1 MVFPFLFLLLLLQL
15 PSHHA
20 FTIGTTAP
28 RRTVLRSSKS
38 ADMTVEEGTKLVV
51 QGIKDVEGIPEE
63 MVRTNQ
69 RTMVTNDGNEPWY
82 NEPWF

>member
-1 MVFPFLFLLLLLQL
+1 
-15 PSHHA
+15 
-20 FTIGTTAP
+20 
-28 RRTVLRSSKS
+28 
-38 ADMTVEEGTKLVV
+38 MTVEEGTKLVV